1 MREDF
6 PVQLPT
12 NILDAP
18 IATELLRFFDENPVN
33 KILSFIGFDLLTFD
47 GLTDEAASVL
57 AQGIRS

>member
-1 MREDF
+1 M
-6 PVQLPT
+6 QLPT